1 MSQSGRL
8 VRVHPPT
15 PVPLGPRCRASCG
28 RLLRLIGSSTELLLF
43 SLAHRGRRFV
53 GFFHNAGS
61 TRPQL
66 ESIALLVDG
75 FVDMLRPRAGLA
87 SVPAVQTGPCRVRPG
102 TKPSGRPPPRS
113 WVCVSDAQAA
123 LKTRTKSYWTALH
136 LANVQGMVNS
146 DLSSPSTACHGRP
159 WPRHCPEYQCQG
171 TARNI
176 LRQQRTLP

>member
-66 ESIALLVDG
+66 GSIALLVDG
-75 FVDMLRPRAGLA
+75 FADMIWLRAGLA
-87 SVPAVQTGPCRVRPG
+87 SVPAMQTDPCRVRPG
-102 TKPSGRPPPRS
+102 TKPSGRPPSRS
-113 WVCVSDAQAA
+113 CACVSDAQAA

-136 LANVQGMVNS
+136 LANVQGVVIH
-146 DLSSPSTACHGRP
+146 DLSSSYSAPCCRMYFQMTP
-159 WPRHCPEYQCQG
+159 
-171 TARNI
+171 I
-176 LRQQRTLP
+176 